1 MKSGINFLVCALL
14 LLTVVACKDDDD
26 PAGPAELVGTW
37 AMTDIHSENGSLEY
51 DFLGTPITSD
61 YEFHGIDYN
70 ATTTFTE
77 NPNEFTSEGDY
88 TFVITTD
95 FFGQPFIDTINVPVF
110 AGTGQWSINGNQ
122 MTQIFAGDTSVFD
135 ILEFT
140 NDKLRL
146 REDLDVT
153 YLDAGVEYHDQATI
167 FSTFEK
173 Q

>member
-26 PAGPAELVGTW
+26 ATPASLVGTW
-37 AMTDIHSENGSLEY
+37 AMTDIHSTGTLEY
-51 DFLGTPITSD
+51 DFLGTPLTSD
-61 YEFHGIDYN
+61 YEFHGIEYN

-95 FFGQPFIDTINVPVF
+95 FFGTEFIDTINVPVF
-110 AGTGQWSINGNQ
+110 DGTGTWAINGNT
-122 MTQIFAGDTSVFD
+122 MTQVFAGDTSEFD

-140 NDKLRL
+140 NSKLRL
-146 REDLDVT
+146 QQDLDVT
-153 YLDAGVEYHDQATI
+153 YEEAGVIYHDEATV